1 MAATTPTQRLAGRA
15 TGSVLDEIAARRV
28 ADVGAELGDRD
39 LRAIRREVPE
49 GPARRDVAGRLAR
62 PGLHL
67 ITEIKRRSPSA
78 GPLAGKVLD
87 VAAQA
92 RAYQAGGAAMISIL
106 VEPHWFGGSLA
117 DLQAARAATSLPVL
131 AKEFVVDARQLP
143 LLRSAGADA
152 VLLLAA
158 LHRPRELARLVAL
171 ALELGLE
178 PLVEA
183 HDARELRAAIG
194 TDARLIG
201 INNRDLRT
209 LRVDPELA
217 MRLRSLVPD
226 DRLVVAESG
235 LRDAATVRR
244 WRAAGLDAALV
255 GEDLMRAGSDPL
267 AVEARVATYVAAGS
281 VPAPGVD
288 PAADGRAPFV
298 KICGVTE
305 PSGLAAAMA
314 GGADAI
320 GLNFVPGTPRA
331 LDEREA
337 AGLIAAARAAD
348 APGNGPLL
356 VGVFADRPAREV
368 AAIAARLGLDAV
380 QLHGHEK
387 PGDLDRI
394 PLPVLKVLHVP
405 AAAPGHDGPS
415 TDVGADLAPGLAPD
429 LDLVDALVAE
439 AERYLAKDNLQ
450 AILLDAATPGAL
462 GGTGRRAARD
472 LARAIAGRIPVILA
486 GGLDAANVAGA
497 LIDIPAIGVDVS
509 SGVEPRPRPG
519 QPRADRPHDGPPLQ
533 RPPGRPV
540 KDPLAVALF
549 LKRAGAARL
558 DRPTV
563 PFGPQPV
570 DAGLLEADA
579 QGRWGVDRAFGGRF
593 VPETLMAA
601 LLELEAAYARIC
613 SEPAF
618 WAEFR
623 EMLARYVGR
632 PTPVY
637 RADRLAAEVERRAGR
652 DAGHLRL
659 HLKREDL
666 DHTGAHKINNALGQ
680 ALLTKRL
687 GKPRVIAET
696 GAGQH
701 GVATATACAL
711 LGLECV
717 VYMGAEDIRRQ
728 APNVLRMRALGAEVR
743 EVTSGTDTLKDAV
756 NETMRDWVTNVAT
769 THYVLGSAVGPHP
782 FPTIVRDL
790 QRIIGDEAAEQVRA
804 VEGRLP
810 DIAMACVG
818 GGSNAIGLLARFIGE
833 TDTRLIGVEAA
844 GEGLTGR
851 HAAALAGGTPGV
863 LHGSRSYLLQD
874 EDGQVTEAH
883 SISAGLDYPG
893 IGPQLSALYAAGRLE
908 ILSATDDEALEGVR
922 LLTRTEGILPALE
935 PAHAIHALIDLLAGR
950 GVEPAG
956 PDDIILL
963 GLSGRGDKDLAAIE
977 QRLMAGFAPRGAA

>member
-1 MAATTPTQRLAGRA
+1 M
-15 TGSVLDEIAARRV
+15 
-28 ADVGAELGDRD
+28 
-39 LRAIRREVPE
+39 
-49 GPARRDVAGRLAR
+49 
-62 PGLHL
+62 
-67 ITEIKRRSPSA
+67 
-78 GPLAGKVLD
+78 
-87 VAAQA
+87 
-92 RAYQAGGAAMISIL
+92 
-106 VEPHWFGGSLA
+106 
-117 DLQAARAATSLPVL
+117 
-131 AKEFVVDARQLP
+131 
-143 LLRSAGADA
+143 
-152 VLLLAA
+152 
-158 LHRPRELARLVAL
+158 
-171 ALELGLE
+171 
-178 PLVEA
+178 
-183 HDARELRAAIG
+183 
-194 TDARLIG
+194 
-201 INNRDLRT
+201 
-209 LRVDPELA
+209 
-217 MRLRSLVPD
+217 
-226 DRLVVAESG
+226 
-235 LRDAATVRR
+235 
-244 WRAAGLDAALV
+244 
-255 GEDLMRAGSDPL
+255 
-267 AVEARVATYVAAGS
+267 
-281 VPAPGVD
+281 
-288 PAADGRAPFV
+288 
-298 KICGVTE
+298 
-305 PSGLAAAMA
+305 
-314 GGADAI
+314 
-320 GLNFVPGTPRA
+320 
-331 LDEREA
+331 
-337 AGLIAAARAAD
+337 
-348 APGNGPLL
+348 
-356 VGVFADRPAREV
+356 

-405 AAAPGHDGPS
+405 ADAEADDATDGAR
-415 TDVGADLAPGLAPD
+415 G
-429 LDLVDALVAE
+429 DAIETLVAE
-439 AERYLAKDNLQ
+439 AERFLDKANLQ
-450 AILLDAATPGAL
+450 AILLDTSVPGAL
-462 GGTGRRAARD
+462 GGTGRRAARA
-472 LARAIAGRIPVILA
+472 LVHAIATRIPVILA
-486 GGLDAANVAGA
+486 GGLDAANVAEA

-519 QPRADRPHDGPPLQ
+519 RRSGGDAGAGDAHSRPT
-533 RPPGRPV
+533 GRPA

-549 LKRAGAARL
+549 VKRAGAARL

-570 DAGLLEADA
+570 DPGLLEADA
-579 QGRWGVDRAFGGRF
+579 RGRWGVDRAFGGRF

-601 LLELEAAYARIC
+601 LLDLETAYDGIRR
-613 SEPAF
+613 EPAF

-623 EMLARYVGR
+623 ELLARYVGR

-652 DAGHLRL
+652 EPGRLRL
-659 HLKREDL
+659 YLKREDL

-680 ALLTKRL
+680 ALLTQRL

-711 LGLECV
+711 LGLDCV

-728 APNVLRMRALGAEVR
+728 APNVLRMRALGTEVR
-743 EVTSGTDTLKDAV
+743 EVTSGTATLKDAV

-790 QRIIGDEAAEQVRA
+790 QRVIGDEAAEQVRA

-833 TDTRLIGVEAA
+833 TDTRLVGVEAA
-844 GEGLTGR
+844 GEGLAGR

-908 ILSATDDEALEGVR
+908 ILSATDEEALEGVR

-963 GLSGRGDKDLAAIE
+963 GLSGRGDKDIAAIE
-977 QRLMAGFAPRGAA
+977 ERLMAGFARWGVA

>member
-1 MAATTPTQRLAGRA
+1 MAPTPAGRV
-15 TGSVLDEIAARRV
+15 TKGQSSVLDEIAAHRA
-28 ADVGAELGDRD
+28 ADLAAELDDRD
-39 LRAIRREVPE
+39 LRSIRRDAPE
-49 GPARRDVAGRLAR
+49 GPARRDVVGRLAR

-67 ITEIKRRSPSA
+67 IAEIKRRSPSA
-78 GPLAGKVLD
+78 GSLAAKGLD
-87 VAAQA
+87 VAARA
-92 RAYQAGGAAMISIL
+92 RAYQAGGAAMISVL
-106 VEPHWFGGSLA
+106 VEPHWFGGSL
-117 DLQAARAATSLPVL
+117 DDMRTARAATSLPVL

-143 LLRSAGADA
+143 LLRAAGADA

-158 LHRPRELARLVAL
+158 LHRPRQLARLVAL
-171 ALELGLE
+171 AFEVGLE

-183 HDARELRAAIG
+183 HDARELRAALG

-209 LRVDPELA
+209 LAVDTDRA
-217 MRLRSLVPD
+217 VNLRPMVPH
-226 DRLVVAESG
+226 DRLLVAESG
-235 LRDAATVRR
+235 VRDAATLRR
-244 WRAAGLDAALV
+244 WRAVGFDAALV
-255 GEDLMRAGSDPL
+255 GEDLMRTGNDAA
-267 AVEARVATYVAAGS
+267 AVEARAATFVAAGS

-288 PAADGRAPFV
+288 PAADGRTPFV
-298 KICGVTE
+298 KICGITE
-305 PSGLAAAMA
+305 PIGLAAALA
-314 GGADAI
+314 AGADAI

-331 LDEREA
+331 LTEDEA
-337 AGLIAAARAAD
+337 AILIAAARAAD
-348 APGNGPLL
+348 APGSGPLI

-368 AAIAARLGLDAV
+368 AALAARLGLDAV
-380 QLHGHEK
+380 QLHGHER
-387 PGDLDRI
+387 PADLDGI

-405 AAAPGHDGPS
+405 PAAPIADAAG
-415 TDVGADLAPGLAPD
+415 TDIGSAPT
-429 LDLVDALVAE
+429 LDSALVDAFLAQ
-439 AERYLAKDNLQ
+439 AERYLVKDNLQ
-450 AILLDAATPGAL
+450 AILIDTSTPGAL
-462 GGTGRRAARD
+462 GGTGLRAARD
-472 LARAIAGRIPVILA
+472 LARAIAGRIPVVLA

-509 SGVEPRPRPG
+509 SGVEPRPR
-519 QPRADRPHDGPPLQ
+519 ADRPHGGQPSP
-533 RPPGRPV
+533 RPAGRPA

-549 LKRAGAARL
+549 VKRAGAARL

-570 DAGLLEADA
+570 EPGLLEADA

-601 LLELEAAYARIC
+601 LLDLETAYLRLRD
-613 SEPAF
+613 EPTF
-618 WAEFR
+618 WADFR
-623 EMLARYVGR
+623 ELLAHYVGR

-652 DAGHLRL
+652 VPGRLRL
-659 HLKREDL
+659 YLKREDL

-680 ALLTKRL
+680 ALLTRRL

-711 LGLECV
+711 LGLDCV

-743 EVTSGTDTLKDAV
+743 EVTSGTATLKDAV
-756 NETMRDWVTNVAT
+756 NETMRDWVTNVAN

-782 FPTIVRDL
+782 FPSLVRDL
-790 QRIIGDEAAEQVRA
+790 QRVIGDEAAEQVRSL
-804 VEGRLP
+804 EGRLP

-833 TDTRLIGVEAA
+833 TGTRLVGVEAA
-844 GEGLTGR
+844 GEGLGGR

-874 EDGQVTEAH
+874 DDGQVTEAH

-893 IGPQLSALYAAGRLE
+893 IGPQLSALFEAGRLE

-963 GLSGRGDKDLAAIE
+963 GLSGRGDKDIAAIE
-977 QRLMAGFAPRGAA
+977 ERLMAGFGRWGVA